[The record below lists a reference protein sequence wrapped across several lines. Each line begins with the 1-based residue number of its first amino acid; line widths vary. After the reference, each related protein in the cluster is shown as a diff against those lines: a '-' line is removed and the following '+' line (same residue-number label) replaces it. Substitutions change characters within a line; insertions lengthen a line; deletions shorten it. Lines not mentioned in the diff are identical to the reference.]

1 VTATHIV
8 FKLFGKVGCIPEPP
22 EAIVRTCKDFNATWA
37 FPNGSG
43 GNGKILRFILALLV
57 AVEAVVLSIRKLWR
71 AGNDGSMQFAD
82 MSKLA
87 IVAIPTRSIC
97 KVSAGFQTGA
107 RIIAFADRSSAGA
120 SNCAPTLVV
129 VVVVVEAPTLVV
141 VKSTTTL
148 VVTVVVIVGVVDVTA
163 STSASSTTT
172 TASASSKC
180 IILWWRLEI
189 GDCFVGWVSFHC
201 VRATSTGI
209 L

>member
-1 VTATHIV
+1 M

-43 GNGKILRFILALLV
+43 GNGKTLWFILALLV
-57 AVEAVVLSIRKLWR
+57 AVEAVVVLSIRQLWR

-87 IVAIPTRSIC
+87 IVAIPTRSIS

-107 RIIAFADRSSAGA
+107 RIIAFADWSSAGA
-120 SNCAPTLVV
+120 STCAPTLYVVV
-129 VVVVVEAPTLVV
+129 VVVVVEAPTLAV
-141 VKSTTTL
+141 VKATTTL
-148 VVTVVVIVGVVDVTA
+148 VDTVAVIIGVVDVTA

-180 IILWWRLEI
+180 IILEI
-189 GDCFVGWVSFHC
+189 VCWMGFVSLCESDEYWYPLIDYLYVP
-201 VRATSTGI
+201 
-209 L
+209 